1 MSKKVFLEITD
12 LDTGEIELTA
22 ATVIESAEQL
32 EALFAAHGIATDI
45 DEDGDECHSFD
56 FMVADNGQTCN
67 CVTCKTNASD
77 DADWALAH

>member
-77 DADWALAH
+77 NADWALAH